1 MDLEISAEH
10 TSFEYSEGS
19 DNFDT
24 DSEIE
29 FFWFAFLK

>member
-1 MDLEISAEH
+1 MDLENSAEH
-10 TSFEYSEGS
+10 TSFEYTEGS

-29 FFWFAFLK
+29 LLWFAF

>member
-1 MDLEISAEH
+1 MDLENSAEH

-19 DNFDT
+19 DNFGT

-29 FFWFAFLK
+29 LLGIAF